1 MDAPAGPHR
10 QPWLR
15 LRLWQLCSRRVHPA
29 PEDAGGRAPRDELA
43 HPGPGSLAK
52 VRQAG
57 AAAGGHLALAA
68 PRASPSRSPSP
79 AGPAGRGGAVERA
92 AQGAQDGL
100 SPGSSAAQQTAQETL
115 QAAPQPAQA
124 DAVQD
129 SQRQARPQAALAAQL
144 AQHQAQLQA
153 QQAQLQAQHEALQA
167 AQRELCQARAL
178 AIKLGGVAR
187 EAVMEQQATQAVA
200 AAARDFL
207 GWHLEVAAGNAAR
220 EARARRWQRWLARTQ
235 RGAEPLPELQQV
247 REWFECLTPGVKRW
261 VKIHLANGPLFH
273 LTLCNEYTFD
283 ALNNRSRKKI
293 EAYWIQVN

>member
-10 QPWLR
+10 PPWLR
-15 LRLWQLCSRRVHPA
+15 LRLRQLCSRRVHPA
-29 PEDAGGRAPRDELA
+29 PEDAGGGAPRDELA

-57 AAAGGHLALAA
+57 AAAGVHLALAA

-92 AQGAQDGL
+92 AQGAEDGL
-100 SPGSSAAQQTAQETL
+100 STGSSAAQRTAQDTL
-115 QAAPQPAQA
+115 QAAPQPALP
-124 DAVQD
+124 DAV
-129 SQRQARPQAALAAQL
+129 QL

-153 QQAQLQAQHEALQA
+153 QQAQLQAQHKALQA
-167 AQRELCQARAL
+167 AQRALCQARAL
-178 AIKLGGVAR
+178 AIKLGAAAR
-187 EAVMEQQATQAVA
+187 EAVTERQATQAAA

-220 EARARRWQRWLARTQ
+220 EARTRRWQRWLARTQ

-247 REWFECLTPGVKRW
+247 REWFSMFDSRTEALGKNSLSYWATF
-261 VKIHLANGPLFH
+261 PLD
-273 LTLCNEYTFD
+273 TLP
-283 ALNNRSRKKI
+283 
-293 EAYWIQVN
+293 